1 METRVPLISPCS
13 VEAWDY
19 FLTDAT
25 ELDATGFPIRGSF
38 GIGFSCNTDLSVAPT
53 DAARRALA
61 ADTIQ
66 SVRAAKGLTPLKERQ
81 MADAVRQLLL
91 AYTELRPGQTVAF
104 KKGLR
109 IVAFARIVSP
119 YRYEP
124 ARTESGGRYPH
135 RWDYVILRKASP
147 SESTPMSGFI
157 QTYYTN
163 KIPYTEEPTPAAAVV
178 PMSVPAAAPSLEAV
192 IKAAEAAEKEAK
204 GASIR
209 AQIAHLDAQ
218 RVLLEA
224 QLAALCS

>member
-1 METRVPLISPCS
+1 MSVTRVPLISPCS

-19 FLTDAT
+19 FFADAT

-38 GIGFSCNTDLSVAPT
+38 GINFNCRTDLSVAPT

-61 ADTIQ
+61 AENIQ
-66 SVRAAKGLTPLKERQ
+66 SVHAAKGHTLKERQ

-104 KKGLR
+104 KKGLCV
-109 IVAFARIVSP
+109 VAFARIVSP

-124 ARTESGGRYPH
+124 ALTESGGRYPH

-147 SESTPMSGFI
+147 SEATPMSGFI

-163 KIPYTEEPTPAAAVV
+163 KIPYTAAPV
-178 PMSVPAAAPSLEAV
+178 PEVSVPPAAPSLEAA

-204 GASIR
+204 ITSIR
-209 AQIAHLDAQ
+209 AQLAHLDAQ
-218 RVLLEA
+218 RALLEA
-224 QLAALCS
+224 ELAAL

>member
-1 METRVPLISPCS
+1 METRVPLISPYS
-13 VEAWDY
+13 VESWDY
-19 FLTDAT
+19 FFTDAT

-61 ADTIQ
+61 TDNIQ
-66 SVRAAKGLTPLKERQ
+66 SVRAEKGFTPLKERQ

-91 AYTELRPGQTVAF
+91 AYTELCPGQTVAF

-119 YRYEP
+119 YRYEA
-124 ARTESGGRYPH
+124 ARTESYPH
-135 RWDYVILRKASP
+135 RWNYVILRKASP
-147 SESTPMSGFI
+147 SEATPMSGFI

-163 KIPYTEEPTPAAAVV
+163 KIPYTEEPAPATAVPEPV
-178 PMSVPAAAPSLEAV
+178 PEVSVPAAAPSLEAV

-209 AQIAHLDAQ
+209 AQLAHLDAQ

-224 QLAALCS
+224 QLAAL

>member
-38 GIGFSCNTDLSVAPT
+38 GINFNCRTDLSVAPT

-61 ADTIQ
+61 ADNIQ
-66 SVRAAKGLTPLKERQ
+66 SVHAAKGRTLKERQ

-163 KIPYTEEPTPAAAVV
+163 KIPYTEEPTPAAAVPAV
-178 PMSVPAAAPSLEAV
+178 VPAAAPSLEAV

-209 AQIAHLDAQ
+209 AQIAHVNAQ

-224 QLAALCS
+224 QLAAL